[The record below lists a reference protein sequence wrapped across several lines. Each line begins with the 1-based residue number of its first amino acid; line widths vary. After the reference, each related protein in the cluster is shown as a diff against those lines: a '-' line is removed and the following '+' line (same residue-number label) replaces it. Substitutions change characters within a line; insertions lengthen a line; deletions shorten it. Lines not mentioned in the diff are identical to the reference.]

1 MAIKANKLAQMLCK
15 DDHEGVKDLE
25 TQFCK
30 YTTTHP
36 MAHPGP
42 PRGYV
47 SGKLK
52 NPVFLQWLMVK
63 GYFFFVLLL
72 NVSTFYLPIKILLL
86 VLVKNNLSYPSKFKL
101 IFLFSDFSWTT
112 RARSKVCMCFVHLV
126 ITASK
131 ILISCSFIFSSQFK
145 TRPRETLS

>member
-1 MAIKANKLAQMLCK
+1 MFGFSVQYLIWTATLSIIMWTVWANSCCDEEIIFLVFVQGHYRYCEALFSLGHYEMAIKANKLAQMLCK

-63 GYFFFVLLL
+63 GYFFF
-72 NVSTFYLPIKILLL
+72 
-86 VLVKNNLSYPSKFKL
+86 
-101 IFLFSDFSWTT
+101 
-112 RARSKVCMCFVHLV
+112 CFVVECFHFLP
-126 ITASK
+126 SN
-131 ILISCSFIFSSQFK
+131 
-145 TRPRETLS
+145 

>member
-1 MAIKANKLAQMLCK
+1 MLVTLCLALVYSTLPEQQHWALLCELCEQTAAVMKKSSFLFFVQGHYRYCEALFSLGHYEMAIKANKLAQMLCK

-30 YTTTHP
+30 YKTTHP

-63 GYFFFVLLL
+63 GYFFFLFCCWMFPLF
-72 NVSTFYLPIKILLL
+72 TFQL
-86 VLVKNNLSYPSKFKL
+86 
-101 IFLFSDFSWTT
+101 
-112 RARSKVCMCFVHLV
+112 RSFYW
-126 ITASK
+126 
-131 ILISCSFIFSSQFK
+131 F
-145 TRPRETLS
+145 